1 MRKPYVLV
9 TLLVATLLLSA
20 CTTQT
25 DEQQVTQ
32 RGMEDMP
39 CHQMPDGSWMGD
51 CDNQEQRTTE
61 ARFLPADNTQETQF
75 PPAQPTQEIRVGDG
89 EEITLTA
96 DIVEWSVD
104 GQALIGYGYNQ
115 MIPGPTLRVQQ
126 GSSITVHFT
135 NNLDLPTT
143 IHWHGLRHDIAFDGV
158 PGVSQEEV
166 QPGESFSYELYFP
179 DDGMY
184 WYHPHVRE
192 DIQQEAGLQA
202 AIIVEPT
209 TPYNEV
215 AQEEILI
222 LDDIR
227 LENNNYAAFGEEHAN
242 FAMMGRFGNTFLV
255 NAQTNY
261 EQEVQAGTVTRL
273 YLLNTANVRPL
284 NISIPGANIKL
295 VGGDLGLY
303 EQEEIIDSL
312 IIAPAERYIIEVL
325 FEEERTYE
333 LLHTSPHST
342 NTLGKIHATN
352 RAATD
357 NQELF
362 TEQTRR
368 EVQEDIAQ
376 FSEYFDKPI
385 DYELSLTVAMHGM
398 QHGMG
403 GGMMQPAHP
412 IEWEDDMNM
421 RMSAEQ
427 VQWRIT
433 DKDTQ
438 QTNMELEMK
447 ARVGDVLKI
456 RLVNEERSMHPMHH
470 PMHLHGQRFLI
481 THIDEEPVENKVWKD
496 TVLVPVG
503 ATIDLLVDVTNPGK
517 WMIHC
522 HVPEH
527 MEAGMMSWLLVEE

>member
-1 MRKPYVLV
+1 MKNTYVLA
-9 TLLVATLLLSA
+9 TLLIATLLLSA

-25 DEQQVTQ
+25 DQQQVTP
-32 RGMEDMP
+32 RGMEGMP

-51 CDNQEQRTTE
+51 CDNQEETTTQ
-61 ARFLPADNTQETQF
+61 AGFLPADNTQETQF
-75 PPAQPTQEIRVGDG
+75 PPTQPTQEIRVEDTQ
-89 EEITLTA
+89 EITLTA
-96 DIVEWSVD
+96 DIVEWNVD
-104 GQALIGYGYNQ
+104 GQTLIGYGYNQ

-126 GSSITVHFT
+126 GSNITVHFT
-135 NNLDLPTT
+135 NNLDVPTT

-179 DDGMY
+179 DDGIY

-209 TPYNEV
+209 TAYNEV
-215 AQEEILI
+215 NQEEILI

-227 LENNNYAAFGEEHAN
+227 LEDNNYAPFGEEHAN
-242 FAMMGRFGNTFLV
+242 FAMMGRFGNTLLV

-261 EQEVQAGTVTRL
+261 EVEVQAGAVTRL

-284 NISIPGANIKL
+284 NISIPGATMKR

-312 IIAPAERYIIEVL
+312 IIAPAERYIVEVL
-325 FEEERTYE
+325 FEEEQTYE
-333 LLHTSPHST
+333 IRHTSPHATSK
-342 NTLGKIHATN
+342 LAEIHATSPEAN
-352 RAATD
+352 D
-357 NQELF
+357 NEEF
-362 TEQTRR
+362 FEEQTRQ

-376 FSEYFDKPI
+376 FSEYFDKPV

-398 QHGMG
+398 QHGM

-427 VQWRIT
+427 VQWKIT
-433 DKDTQ
+433 DKNTQ
-438 QTNMELEMK
+438 QTNTELEMR
-447 ARVGDVLKI
+447 AQVGDVIKI
-456 RLVNEERSMHPMHH
+456 RLTNEEDSMHPMHH

-481 THIDEEPVENKVWKD
+481 THIDEQPVNNKVWKD

-503 ATIDLLVDVTNPGK
+503 ASIDILVDVTNPGK